1 MFSRTVL
8 VWTAGLTVFWV
19 GLAGA
24 VNAQVVIVGTL
35 GSWLIVVMNR
45 RSLLSLGEFPGI
57 NPRGLFLWVQY
68 GLQFLVELV
77 KSNFAVARLVLSPK
91 LEVSPR
97 MVKLPGHLRTE
108 VARVILS
115 NTITLTPGTLTVDMD
130 ECSFTVHAI
139 TEEAAL
145 GARDWIMERLLL
157 RIERTDEG
165 RG

>member
-1 MFSRTVL
+1 M
-8 VWTAGLTVFWV
+8 WTAGLAVFWV

-24 VNAQVVIVGTL
+24 FNAQVVIVGML

-45 RSLLSLGEFPGI
+45 GSLLSLEEFPGI
-57 NPRGLFLWVQY
+57 NPRGLALWVLY

-77 KSNFAVARLVLSPK
+77 KSNIAVARLVLSPK
-91 LEVSPR
+91 LEVSPCL
-97 MVKLPGHLRTE
+97 VKLPGHLRTE

-115 NTITLTPGTLTVDMD
+115 NSITLTPGTLTVDMN
-130 ECSFTVHAI
+130 ERSITVHAI

-157 RIERTDEG
+157 RIEGTDGE